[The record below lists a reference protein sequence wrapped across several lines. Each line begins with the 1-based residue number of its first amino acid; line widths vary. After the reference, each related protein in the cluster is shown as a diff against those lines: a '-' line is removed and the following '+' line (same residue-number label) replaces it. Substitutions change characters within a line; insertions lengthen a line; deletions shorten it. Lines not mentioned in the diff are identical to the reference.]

1 MSRQVGIGVAGEIGP
16 GQRKRVF
23 VDGRCIVVF
32 NVDGAIYAIDDSCPH
47 NGASLGNGQM
57 EGSMLRCP
65 AHGLRFDLR
74 TGCTPGA
81 GSLRLTAFAVATV
94 GSKLVLNLDE
104 QGAAPVDGTDGTD
117 GTDGK
122 AAGQPEARQCATRQE
137 KQQCKV

>member
-1 MSRQVGIGVAGEIGP
+1 MSRQVGIGVAGEIEP

-47 NGASLGNGQM
+47 NGASLGNGQL
-57 EGSMLRCP
+57 EGPVLRCP

-74 TGCTPGA
+74 TGCTPGT
-81 GSLRLTAFAVATV
+81 GGLSLIRFAVETV
-94 GSKLVLNLDE
+94 DSKLVLNLDE
-104 QGAAPVDGTDGTD
+104 QNAVLTNVTGGN
-117 GTDGK
+117 